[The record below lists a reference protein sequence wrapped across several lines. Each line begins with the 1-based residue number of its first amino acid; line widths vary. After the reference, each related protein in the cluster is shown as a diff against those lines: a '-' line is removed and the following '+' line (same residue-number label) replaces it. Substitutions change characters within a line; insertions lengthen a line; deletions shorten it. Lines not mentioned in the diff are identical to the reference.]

1 MGITLN
7 KWQCETWSVFVTL
20 KRKLFFVFQNGG
32 LKKSS
37 VNKTFSLLIIVFK
50 IVCNNTWVFAT
61 FQKKTPYFLS
71 TSKKQWHTCPW
82 VFKSIF
88 VENNLIVLK
97 RRERW
102 HYYPFVSESKT
113 IFFSWDEGRLC
124 AAVVVV
130 VAVVVVAVAVVGV
143 SAYLNALKMN
153 FQSLKLSCHSRFQRA
168 FTSCSCVFKVIA
180 LVWANQ
186 RNFFENATAC
196 SKRIRKTLVATQL

>member
-153 FQSLKLSCHSRFQRA
+153 FQSLNDLNPYELLWDFIDKLLFCHTCFNLYSCCCYCYQ
-168 FTSCSCVFKVIA
+168 
-180 LVWANQ
+180 LVDTWVKKML
-186 RNFFENATAC
+186 C
-196 SKRIRKTLVATQL
+196 W